1 MTHAPGADR
10 AAASGSLLDGLGPR
24 PIVLAGFMGAGKS
37 SLGRLVAAELG
48 RRFVDTDEQAELI
61 AGRSIADCFLAGDEA
76 GFRRAEAE
84 AVRRA
89 AGLEE
94 AVIALGGGALLRDE
108 TRELLLSRTLLV
120 HLHVP
125 WSQLRPRIP
134 ELVATRP
141 LLQGSSLAGIHRLYR
156 SRLEVYR
163 RAPVQVTVPRT
174 TPEEGAA
181 RLLRVLRGEPRA
193 NGRGGSM

>member
-1 MTHAPGADR
+1 MMDASADDR
-10 AAASGSLLDGLGPR
+10 AAPPGSLLDGLGPR

-48 RRFVDTDEQAELI
+48 RRFVDTDEEAERI

-89 AGLEE
+89 AEQEE
-94 AVIALGGGALLRDE
+94 TVIALGGGALLREE
-108 TRELLLSRTLLV
+108 TRDLLLSRTLLI

-134 ELVATRP
+134 ELMAARP

-156 SRLEVYR
+156 SRLDVYR

-174 TPEEGAA
+174 TPEDGAA
-181 RLLRVLRGEPRA
+181 RVLRVLRGEAPG
-193 NGRGGSM
+193 NGQGRRM